1 MWKKSIVIALPI
13 FAFSFASALRSN
25 AGTEIVEPYSAPAPT
40 YNYAPPPPPR
50 PIFYV
55 PPPVVGVVVTPSYGY
70 YGPRFGYYGSHRF
83 YRRHGY
89 LRPHHH
95 WD

>member
-55 PPPVVGVVVTPSYGY
+55 PPPVVGVVVAPSYGY